1 MNNVLTTPRELKEV
15 ANIYHKCIN
24 LDGLKFLKSPSLKY
38 ALYNLNLFEAFNKR
52 NESLKTEVQKLRE
65 KLKNYQGD
73 KINTNKEI
81 IMLNDIYDKLI
92 TFERQAKDVFN
103 FYSAYLGKIAKKY
116 DTIKDDTVKNIYYS
130 TINKFIII
138 LNNINHN
145 FYLIVYNFL
154 RNFPN

>member
-1 MNNVLTTPRELKEV
+1 MNNVLTTPRELEEV

-73 KINTNKEI
+73 KIDTNKEI
-81 IMLNDIYDKLI
+81 IMLNDI
-92 TFERQAKDVFN
+92 N

-145 FYLIVYNFL
+145 LYLIVYNFL
-154 RNFPN
+154 RNFRN

>member
-1 MNNVLTTPRELKEV
+1 
-15 ANIYHKCIN
+15 
-24 LDGLKFLKSPSLKY
+24 
-38 ALYNLNLFEAFNKR
+38 
-52 NESLKTEVQKLRE
+52 
-65 KLKNYQGD
+65 
-73 KINTNKEI
+73 
-81 IMLNDIYDKLI
+81 MLNDIYDKLI

-145 FYLIVYNFL
+145 FYLIVYNFRRDF
-154 RNFPN
+154 RN